1 MLIFRMKKSLF
12 VLFTILF
19 ISTTA
24 WAKLNVVV
32 SIQPELEF
40 VQKIGGEKIKTTLM
54 VPAGKSPHTYEPKAT
69 QMKAITHA
77 DLYLAIGVEFE
88 KVWLEKFKNQNQ
100 HLIIQDLSKDINKS
114 AMLPTHEYHDER
126 TQGLDPHIWV
136 DPVRVRQIAKNIYQ
150 ALSQE
155 DPANQ
160 AYYLAHLNS
169 YLNELNDLDQEI
181 RSILKEVPKGSVF
194 MVFHPAWGY
203 FAQRYNL
210 KQLPIE
216 IEGKSPKPRQL
227 IQIIKEA
234 KKAQVKAIF
243 TQPEFSD
250 QMAQT
255 IAKELKIE
263 VIKTSP
269 LAKAWA
275 KNLLKLAR
283 AIAKG
288 AH

>member
-1 MLIFRMKKSLF
+1 MKKSLF

>member
-114 AMLPTHEYHDER
+114 AMLPTHEHHDET

>member
-1 MLIFRMKKSLF
+1 MKKSLF

-114 AMLPTHEYHDER
+114 AMLPTHEHHDER

>member
-114 AMLPTHEYHDER
+114 AMLPTHEHHDET

-269 LAKAWA
+269 LAKAWVE
-275 KNLLKLAR
+275 NLLKLAR

>member
-1 MLIFRMKKSLF
+1 MKKSLF

-114 AMLPTHEYHDER
+114 AMLPTHEHHDET

-169 YLNELNDLDQEI
+169 YLNKLNDLDQEI

-275 KNLLKLAR
+275 ENLLKLAR